1 MDGRLSFVQVILL
14 FAYAAAMAG
23 GQILF
28 KLAAVR
34 SPAGSLG
41 QRLAG
46 LFYNGFFSAAV
57 VLYALL
63 AVLWVWILTFTP
75 LSRAYAFV
83 ALAFILT
90 PLAGSAVFGEPI
102 SFRFVVGVALI
113 AVGLVCIA
121 G

>member
-1 MDGRLSFVQVILL
+1 MDGRLSVVQVMLL
-14 FAYAAAMAG
+14 VAYAAAIAG

-28 KLAAVR
+28 KLAAIR
-34 SPAGSLG
+34 SPAGSLT
-41 QRLAG
+41 QRLVG
-46 LFYNGFFSAAV
+46 LMHNGFFGAAI
-57 VLYALL
+57 VLYVLL
-63 AVLWVWILTFTP
+63 TVFWVWILTFTP

-90 PLAGSAVFGEPI
+90 PLAGGVVFGEPI

-113 AVGLVCIA
+113 AAGLVCIA